1 MMQALTSRPSPMGH
15 IIRNIL
21 RRAGA
26 AVALAAALLAGA
38 FVPVPAVAAE
48 DGAPWAV
55 DTVDGPLGSGRQNY
69 DYAVEPGD
77 RLEDALMVVN
87 NGPTPIDLAFYAAD
101 AFTTDTGQ
109 LDLRTR
115 EDAPTGVGGWLQ
127 LDRDGISLQP
137 GESVDVPFTLA
148 VPDDASP
155 GSHMGGIVTTPA
167 SSPSATEPERRVA
180 IRIHVRVGEGFRPS
194 LTVEDLSVDYSGD
207 PFGTGGAIV
216 SYTIRN
222 TGDTMLAAEQSVV
235 VAGPFETFRVT
246 ADPVDDAPRLLPD
259 ETWTVSVPVRG
270 VAPVWLLAATVTLV
284 PLYTDPAGSTG
295 PLATVEHTGHGWAIP
310 WLPVMLILCLG
321 ALAAVVFARKRRRA
335 APGEILPQD
344 AATVAHAHESP
355 GA

>member
-15 IIRNIL
+15 ILRHFL
-21 RRAGA
+21 RRAGV
-26 AVALAAALLAGA
+26 AVVLAAALLAGA
-38 FVPVPAVAAE
+38 FVPAPAVAAE
-48 DGAPWAV
+48 DGAPWEV
-55 DTVDGPLGSGRQNY
+55 ETVDGSLGSSRQNY

-87 NGPTPIDLAFYAAD
+87 NGATPIDLRLYAAD

-115 EDAPTGVGGWLQ
+115 GDAPTGIGRWLQ
-127 LDRDGISLQP
+127 LDRDRISLQP
-137 GESVDVPFTLA
+137 GESVEVPFTLA
-148 VPDDASP
+148 VPGDASP

-167 SSPSATEPERRVA
+167 STASGTEPERRVA
-180 IRIHVRVGEGFRPS
+180 IRIHVRVGESFRPS
-194 LTVEDLSVDYSGD
+194 LSIEDLSVVYSGD

-216 SYTIRN
+216 TYTIRN

-235 VAGPFETFRVT
+235 ITGPFEALRVT
-246 ADPVDDAPRLLPD
+246 ADPVDPAPRLLPD

-270 VAPVWLLAATVTLV
+270 VPPAGLLAATVTLV

-310 WLPVMLILCLG
+310 WLPVVLVLCLG
-321 ALAAVVFARKRRRA
+321 ALVTVVFARKRRRA
-335 APGEILPQD
+335 ASGEIVPRD
-344 AATVAHAHESP
+344 AATVAHAHEPP